1 MNINFNGLLLE
12 GNSLMGGGLIE
23 IGLLLGLMVLMYF
36 LFIRPQS
43 KKDKAIAKMRS
54 ELQIGDNVTTTGGI
68 VGRIVSIKEDT
79 VVIETGMDRTKIKML
94 KIAIASNE
102 TIHDN

>member
-1 MNINFNGLLLE
+1 MNGNVQTWISLGLLVV
-12 GNSLMGGGLIE
+12 
-23 IGLLLGLMVLMYF
+23 MVLVFYF

-43 KKDKAIAKMRS
+43 KKDKAIAKMRND
-54 ELQIGDNVTTTGGI
+54 LQVGDNVTTTGGI

-79 VVIETGMDRTKIKML
+79 VVLETGADRTKIKLL

-102 TIHDN
+102 TIHDE

>member
-1 MNINFNGLLLE
+1 MGINLGSLLLE
-12 GNSLMGGGLIE
+12 GGAMGAGLIE
-23 IGLLLGLMVLMYF
+23 IGLLVGLMVLMYF

-43 KKDKAIAKMRS
+43 KKDKAVAKMRN

-68 VGRIVSIKEDT
+68 VGRIVSVKEDT

>member
-1 MNINFNGLLLE
+1 MSNMINFALLT
-12 GNSLMGGGLIE
+12 GNSTATAGLIE
-23 IGLLLGLMVLMYF
+23 IALLVGLFVLMYF
-36 LFIRPQS
+36 FFIRPQS
-43 KKDKAIAKMRS
+43 KKDKAIAKMRN

-68 VGRIVSIKEDT
+68 VGRVVSIKEDT
-79 VVIETGMDRTKIKML
+79 VVIETGVDRTKLKML

>member
-1 MNINFNGLLLE
+1 MFNTALLADATWTAGLL
-12 GNSLMGGGLIE
+12 E
-23 IGLLLGLMVLMYF
+23 IGLLVGLFIIMYF

-43 KKDKAIAKMRS
+43 KKDKAIAKMRN

-68 VGRIVSIKEDT
+68 VGRVVSVKEDT
-79 VVIETGMDRTKIKML
+79 VVIETGVDRTKIKML